1 MTVRR
6 RVGPLLLA
14 ACVFSLTGCTQI
26 LAVDQRALVTS
37 LGIDLAKGGRVE
49 VTTEWFTGTNPATVS
64 GGGAGGGAGGGN
76 AQPVAR
82 SAIGANVGD
91 ALLGVQARS
100 ARRVDLSVTGSLLV
114 GGAAARQDG
123 RALFDYM
130 FRDAEFP
137 IEAYAAVAEPSA
149 RVILHAQVPGG
160 VGYKLFTHMRSTD
173 STLNGSLA
181 MPVWRFLSDSVG
193 RCEGA
198 FLPILTS
205 DPSGFRSAGTA
216 LFADGRM
223 VGSLSPRQTAVLGYL
238 VGQQPYADLIV
249 PMSGLRH
256 PMTLRIRSI
265 QVRRR
270 VNTTGGSLS
279 MNLVAEAREAEGVT
293 LNTPERKDLNVLA
306 AAAVLEELKG
316 LLGRL
321 KEQGVDIT
329 GLGRMACA
337 ETPALASSWPYRFR
351 TMPIE
356 VSAHVHVTSDGRVT

>member
-6 RVGPLLLA
+6 RAGPLVLA
-14 ACVFSLTGCTQI
+14 ACVFSLTGCTQV

-37 LGIDLAKGGRVE
+37 LGIDAAKGGRVE
-49 VTTEWFTGTNPATVS
+49 VTTEWFTGANPATVAD
-64 GGGAGGGAGGGN
+64 GGAGGGTAR
-76 AQPVAR
+76 PVAR

-123 RALFDYM
+123 RALFDYV
-130 FRDAEFP
+130 FRDPEFP
-137 IEAYAAVAEPSA
+137 IEAYAAVAQPSA
-149 RVILHAQVPGG
+149 RVILHAQVQGG
-160 VGYKLFTHMRSTD
+160 VGYELFTHMRSTD
-173 STLNGSLA
+173 STFNGSLA

-198 FLPILTS
+198 FLPMVAS
-205 DPSGFRSAGTA
+205 APSGFRSSGTA

-238 VGQQPYADLIV
+238 LRQQPYADLLV
-249 PMSGLRH
+249 PMRGRRH
-256 PMTLRIRSI
+256 PMTLRIRSV
-265 QVRRR
+265 QVRRGIDA
-270 VNTTGGSLS
+270 TGGSVR
-279 MNLVAEAREAEGVT
+279 MNLVAEAREAEGVALT
-293 LNTPERKDLNVLA
+293 APERKDLNALA

-316 LLGRL
+316 LLEHL

-337 ETPALASSWPYRFR
+337 EMPALASNWSHRFR

-356 VSAHVHVTSDGRVT
+356 VSVHVHVTSEGRVT